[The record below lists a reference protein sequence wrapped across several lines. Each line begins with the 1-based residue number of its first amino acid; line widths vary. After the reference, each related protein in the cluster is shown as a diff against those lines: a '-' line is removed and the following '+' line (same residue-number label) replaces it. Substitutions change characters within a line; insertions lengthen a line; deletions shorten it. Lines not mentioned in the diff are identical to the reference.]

1 MWNQDSYLKTLI
13 FAGHAHRKQKV
24 PSSEMSY
31 VVHITNVAMEVAN
44 ALIQGENKDLDG
56 TFAIQCALLHD
67 TIEDTAVTY
76 EVLVAEFGI
85 KVADG
90 VLALTKN
97 ETLPKEAQ
105 MADSL
110 KRIVQEGKEVRLVKM
125 ADRINNLQ
133 KPPKHWD
140 TAKMMRYQKEAQF
153 ILEELGGVHAYI
165 EARLKQKMEA
175 YKQYFLENRPKEQ

>member
-1 MWNQDSYLKTLI
+1 MWNQDTYLKTLL
-13 FAGHAHRKQKV
+13 FAGQAHRKQKV

-31 VVHITNVAMEVAN
+31 VVHITNVAMELAN
-44 ALIQGENKDLDG
+44 ALVEGAKEPLDG

-67 TIEDTAVTY
+67 TIEDTEVTY
-76 EVLVAEFGI
+76 EDLVAEFGT

-97 ETLPKEAQ
+97 EALPKDAQ

-110 KRIVQEGKEVRLVKM
+110 KRIIKQGKEVRMVKM

-140 TAKMMRYQKEAQF
+140 IAKMKRYQKEAQF
-153 ILEELGGVHAYI
+153 ILEQLGGVHAYI
-165 EARLKQKMEA
+165 EARLKQKIAVYE
-175 YKQYFLENRPKEQ
+175 QYFLE

>member
-1 MWNQDSYLKTLI
+1 MWNQDTYLKTLL
-13 FAGHAHRKQKV
+13 FAGQAHSKQKV
-24 PSSEMSY
+24 PSSDLSY
-31 VVHITNVAMEVAN
+31 VVHIANVAMEVTN
-44 ALIQGENKDLDG
+44 ALVQGDHEDLDG

-67 TIEDTAVTY
+67 TIEDTTVTY
-76 EVLVAEFGI
+76 EDLIVEFGV

-97 ETLPKEAQ
+97 EKLPKATQ

-110 KRIVQEGKEVRLVKM
+110 KRIVAQGKEVRMVKM

-140 TAKMMRYQKEAQF
+140 SVKMKRYQKEAQF
-153 ILEELGGVHAYI
+153 ILEQLGGVHDYI
-165 EARLKQKMEA
+165 EARLKQKIET
-175 YKQYFLENRPKEQ
+175 YQQYF

>member
-1 MWNQDSYLKTLI
+1 MWNQDTYLKTLL
-13 FAGHAHRKQKV
+13 FAGQAHRKQKV

-31 VVHITNVAMEVAN
+31 VVHITNVAMELAN
-44 ALIQGENKDLDG
+44 ALVQGAKEDLDG

-67 TIEDTAVTY
+67 TIEDTEVTY
-76 EVLVAEFGI
+76 EDLVAEFGTR
-85 KVADG
+85 VADG

-97 ETLPKEAQ
+97 ETLPKDAQ

-110 KRIVQEGKEVRLVKM
+110 KRIIKQGKEVRMVKM

-140 TAKMMRYQKEAQF
+140 LAKMKRYQKEAQF
-153 ILEELGGVHAYI
+153 ILEQLGGVHVYI
-165 EARLKQKMEA
+165 EARLKHKIAVYE
-175 YKQYFLENRPKEQ
+175 QYFLE

>member
-1 MWNQDSYLKTLI
+1 MWNQDSYLKTLL
-13 FAGHAHRKQKV
+13 FAGYAHRKQRV

-44 ALIQGENKDLDG
+44 ALIQGANEGLDG

-67 TIEDTAVTY
+67 TIEDTEVTY
-76 EVLVAEFGI
+76 EDLVAEFGA

-97 ETLPKEAQ
+97 ETLPKEVQ

-110 KRIVQEGKEVRLVKM
+110 KRIVKQGKEVRMVKM

-140 TAKMMRYQKEAQF
+140 RVKMKRYQQEAQF
-153 ILEELGGVHAYI
+153 ILEQLGGVHIYI
-165 EARLKQKMEA
+165 EARLQQKIDT
-175 YKQYFLENRPKEQ
+175 YKQYFLE

>member
-1 MWNQDSYLKTLI
+1 MWNQDTYLKTLL
-13 FAGHAHRKQKV
+13 FAGQAHRKQKV

-31 VVHITNVAMEVAN
+31 VVHVTNVAMEVAN
-44 ALIQGENKDLDG
+44 ACVEGSNKDLDG

-67 TIEDTAVTY
+67 TIEDTDVTY
-76 EVLVAEFGI
+76 EDLVVEFGTR
-85 KVADG
+85 VADG

-97 ETLPKEAQ
+97 EALPKEAR

-110 KRIVQEGKEVRLVKM
+110 KRIVQQGKEVRMVKM

-140 TAKMMRYQKEAQF
+140 TAKMKRYKKEAQL
-153 ILEELGGVHAYI
+153 ILEQLGGVHAYI
-165 EARLKQKMEA
+165 EARLTQKIDIYE
-175 YKQYFLENRPKEQ
+175 QYFLE

>member
-1 MWNQDSYLKTLI
+1 MWNQDTYLKTLL
-13 FAGHAHRKQKV
+13 FAGHAHRKQQV

-44 ALIQGENKDLDG
+44 ALTQGLNKDLDG

-67 TIEDTAVTY
+67 TIEDTDVTY
-76 EVLVAEFGI
+76 EDLVVAFGT
-85 KVADG
+85 KVAAG

-110 KRIVQEGKEVRLVKM
+110 KRIVQQGKEVRIVKM

-133 KPPKHWD
+133 KPPKHWER
-140 TAKMMRYQKEAQF
+140 AKIKSYQKEAQF
-153 ILEELGGVHAYI
+153 ILEQLGGVQAYI
-165 EARLKQKMEA
+165 EARLKQKIDIYE
-175 YKQYFLENRPKEQ
+175 QYFLE

>member
-1 MWNQDSYLKTLI
+1 MWNQDTYLKTLL
-13 FAGHAHRKQKV
+13 FAGQAHRKQKV

-44 ALIQGENKDLDG
+44 ALIQGVDKDLDG

-67 TIEDTAVTY
+67 TIEDTEVTY
-76 EVLVAEFGI
+76 EDLVTEFGTR
-85 KVADG
+85 VADG

-97 ETLPKEAQ
+97 EALAKEVQ

-110 KRIVQEGKEVRLVKM
+110 KRILKQGKEVRMVKM

-140 TAKMMRYQKEAQF
+140 TNKMKRYHKEAQF
-153 ILEELGGVHAYI
+153 MLEQLGGVHVYI
-165 EARLKQKMEA
+165 ETRLRQKIDI
-175 YKQYFLENRPKEQ
+175 YKQYFLE

>member
-1 MWNQDSYLKTLI
+1 MWNQDTYLKTLL
-13 FAGHAHRKQKV
+13 FAGQAHRKQKV

-44 ALIQGENKDLDG
+44 ALIQGTDKDFDG

-67 TIEDTAVTY
+67 TIEDTEVTY
-76 EVLVAEFGI
+76 EDLVAEFGI

-97 ETLPKEAQ
+97 EALAREDQ

-110 KRIVQEGKEVRLVKM
+110 KRIIKQGKEVRMVKM

-140 TAKMMRYQKEAQF
+140 TNKMKRYQKEAQF
-153 ILEELGGVHAYI
+153 MLEKLGGVHVYI
-165 EARLKQKMEA
+165 ETRLKQKIDV
-175 YKQYFLENRPKEQ
+175 YKQYFLE

>member
-1 MWNQDSYLKTLI
+1 MWNQDIYLQTLL

-24 PSSEMSY
+24 PASEMSY

-44 ALIQGENKDLDG
+44 ALVQHSSDDWDG

-67 TIEDTAVTY
+67 TIEDTEVEY
-76 EVLVAEFGI
+76 EDLVAEFGSQI
-85 KVADG
+85 AAG

-97 ETLPKEAQ
+97 QKLPKEVQ

-110 KRIVQEGKEVRLVKM
+110 ARIVAQGKEVRIVKM

-140 TAKMMRYQKEAQF
+140 TAKMKRYQKEAVL
-153 ILEELGGVHAYI
+153 ILEQLGGIHPYI
-165 EARLKQKMEA
+165 EARLKQKIDD
-175 YKQYFLENRPKEQ
+175 YKQYFE

>member
-1 MWNQDSYLKTLI
+1 MWDQDAYLRTLL
-13 FAGHAHRKQKV
+13 FAGQAHRKQKV

-44 ALIQGENKDLDG
+44 ALIQEPNKDLDG

-67 TIEDTAVTY
+67 TIEDTEVTY
-76 EVLVAEFGI
+76 EDIVAEFGTR
-85 KVADG
+85 VAEG
-90 VLALTKN
+90 VFALTKN
-97 ETLPKEAQ
+97 EQLPKEAQ

-110 KRIVQEGKEVRLVKM
+110 KRIVQQGKEVRMVKM

-140 TAKMMRYQKEAQF
+140 TAKMKRYQKEAQF
-153 ILEELGGVHAYI
+153 MLEELAGIHPYI

-175 YKQYFLENRPKEQ
+175 YKQYFLE

>member
-1 MWNQDSYLKTLI
+1 MWNQDIYLKTLL
-13 FAGHAHRKQKV
+13 FAGYAHRKQKV

-31 VVHITNVAMEVAN
+31 VVHISNVAMEVAN
-44 ALIQGENKDLDG
+44 ALSQGMEEGLDG

-67 TIEDTAVTY
+67 TIEDTTTTY
-76 EVLVAEFGI
+76 EDLLTEFGL

-97 ETLPKEAQ
+97 ETLPKKDQ
-105 MADSL
+105 MGDSL
-110 KRIVQEGKEVRLVKM
+110 KRIIEQGKEVRMVKM

-140 TAKMMRYQKEAQF
+140 TDKMKLYRKEAQL
-153 ILEELGGVHAYI
+153 ILEQLGGVDDYI
-165 EARLKQKMEA
+165 SIRLQQKIED
-175 YKQYFLENRPKEQ
+175 YKQYILE